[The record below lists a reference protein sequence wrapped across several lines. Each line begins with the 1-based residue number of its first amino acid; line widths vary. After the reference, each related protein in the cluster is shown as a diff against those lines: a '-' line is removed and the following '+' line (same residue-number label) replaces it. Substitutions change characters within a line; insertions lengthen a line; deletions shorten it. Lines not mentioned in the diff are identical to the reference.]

1 MKYIKVVLNLPLN
14 RSFSYRVPADLE
26 ARVKIGGRVLVPFT
40 KRNLT
45 GFVVGETK
53 EKEAKANLR
62 EILKVIDDLPPLRD
76 SLLKLGRWISEYYYC
91 SLGQALHSVLP
102 LGKAPKIPKP
112 EGNGKGFF
120 RGKGFG
126 KFKFIEYQPHKT
138 FAFLEGKGAF
148 LFKAAGDGGRKSF
161 YLPLLQQVLQKGK
174 QVILIVPEINYIPF
188 LKNLI
193 QPGYPQEI
201 AVIHSRL
208 SPKERYSQWRK
219 MEEGKIDLAMG
230 TRSAVFAPLPKLGL
244 ITIEEEEN
252 TAYKQM
258 EVPRYHVREVAIRR
272 GEREGFPVVLFSQ
285 SPSLESFYRAQVGI
299 YRPIKTSSHKSCF
312 PQVEIVDLRKEEN
325 TVFSFAL
332 RREIEKCLAEKKSS
346 LLFLNRRGFANF
358 ILCLEC
364 GEMLLC
370 PNCNIGLTF
379 HLKNSLICHYCNYQK
394 RVPRVC
400 PSCGG
405 SYLHRMGMGTEQLEM
420 EAREVFPRGHIK
432 RADLDTANSPLWYQG
447 LLAQLRT
454 GKVNLLVGTQLII
467 KEEILKTMSLVGIIL
482 TDHLL
487 NLPDFRASE
496 QVFQLLW
503 KIKRFLPPH
512 AKIIIQTYN
521 PTHYT
526 IASLKNKEENFY
538 RKELMIREELGYPP
552 YLHWVRILFEGRVK
566 GRVEE
571 IAETTGQRL
580 RGENL
585 GILGPSPCPFGRI
598 KGKYRYHLVLKDK
611 DLSKI
616 TKILEKKLDR
626 SVIRIHGVKMTVD
639 VDPLETM

>member
-1 MKYIKVVLNLPLN
+1 MKYINVVLNLPLN

-26 ARVKIGGRVLVPFT
+26 ARVKIGGRVLVPF
-40 KRNLT
+40 KRQNLT
-45 GFVVGETK
+45 GFVVGGTNGK
-53 EKEAKANLR
+53 KAKGNLR
-62 EILKVIDDLPPLRD
+62 EIIQVIDDLPPLSD
-76 SLLKLGRWISEYYYC
+76 SLLWLGRWISEYYYC
-91 SLGQALHSVLP
+91 SLGQALHSILP
-102 LGKAPKIPKP
+102 MGKTPKIRKPK
-112 EGNGKGFF
+112 GNDKGFSRAQGF
-120 RGKGFG
+120 RKL
-126 KFKFIEYQPHKT
+126 KFIECQPHKT
-138 FAFLEGKGAF
+138 FAFLEGKGTL
-148 LFKAAGDGGRKSF
+148 LFMAVKGEERKSF
-161 YLPLLQQVLQKGK
+161 YLPLLQEVLKKGR

-188 LKNLI
+188 LKKLI
-193 QPGYPQEI
+193 QSDYGQEI

-219 MEEGKIDLAMG
+219 MVEGKIDLVIG

-258 EVPRYHVREVAIRR
+258 EVPRYHAREVAIQR

-285 SPSLESFYRAQVGI
+285 SPSLESFYRTRAGI
-299 YRPIKTSSHKSCF
+299 YRSIETSTREPWL
-312 PQVEIVDLRKEEN
+312 PQIEVVDLRKEEN
-325 TVFSFAL
+325 RIFSFTL

-346 LLFLNRRGFANF
+346 LLFLNRRGFASF

-370 PNCNIGLTF
+370 PNCNVGLTF
-379 HLKNSLICHYCNYQK
+379 HLKNSLICHYCNYKK

-405 SYLHRMGMGTEQLEM
+405 SYLHRMGMGTEQLER
-420 EAREVFPRGHIK
+420 EAREVFPRAHIK
-432 RADLDTANSPLWYQG
+432 RADLDTVDSPLWYEA
-447 LLAQLRT
+447 LLNELRA
-454 GKVNLLVGTQLII
+454 GKIDLLVGTQLII

-496 QVFQLLW
+496 QVFQLLQ
-503 KIKRFLPPH
+503 KIKRFLPPQ

-521 PTHYT
+521 PNHYA
-526 IASLKNKEENFY
+526 IASLKDKEENFY

-552 YLHWVRILFEGRVK
+552 YLHWVRVLFEGRVK

-571 IAETTGQRL
+571 MAETIGQKL
-580 RGENL
+580 KDENL
-585 GILGPSPCPFGRI
+585 GLLGPSPCPFGRI